1 VRNLGT
7 QALTLGPIAVPAG
20 FSLMSDLGS
29 MTLAS
34 GGSTSFTVRF
44 DASTVGGFSGSVSF
58 ADNDADEGPYS
69 FTVSAAATAGDVAR
83 FAVIGDYGAGG
94 PSEADVAAL
103 VKSWNPDFVITVG
116 DNNYDEGEASTIDTN
131 IGQYYHDFIFPYQG
145 TYGAG
150 ATVNRFFPS
159 LGNHD
164 WETTVGGLPQPYL
177 DYFTLPGNE
186 RYYEF
191 TWGPVHF
198 MAIDSDGGEPDG
210 ISSTS
215 PQALWLKNALANSTA
230 PWQVV
235 YMHHPPYSSSYHGS
249 TAELQWPYAQW
260 GADVVLAG
268 HDHVY
273 ERIQQDGITYLVDG
287 LGGASIGP
295 FYTPIPGDQ
304 VRYSA
309 DYGALLVD
317 ASASS
322 MTFQFIT
329 RTGQVIDSF
338 TIDTGTPAAGA
349 SPGGIMT
356 P

>member
-1 VRNLGT
+1 MIADAVRIGDLPPGPEIQVFEGGTDVPDGTGQVAFGTTPAGTPVSETFTVRNLGT

-20 FSLMSDLGS
+20 FSLVSDLGS

-210 ISSTS
+210 SAARRRSALAQESARPPPPHPGRSCTCTTRPTRRRTTVRRPNFSGRTRNGVPTWCWPATTMSTS
-215 PQALWLKNALANSTA
+215 ALNRTA
-230 PWQVV
+230 CRISW
-235 YMHHPPYSSSYHGS
+235 M
-249 TAELQWPYAQW
+249 AW
-260 GADVVLAG
+260 G
-268 HDHVY
+268 
-273 ERIQQDGITYLVDG
+273 E
-287 LGGASIGP
+287 ASIGP
-295 FYTPIPGDQ
+295 F
-304 VRYSA
+304 
-309 DYGALLVD
+309 
-317 ASASS
+317 
-322 MTFQFIT
+322 
-329 RTGQVIDSF
+329 
-338 TIDTGTPAAGA
+338 
-349 SPGGIMT
+349 
-356 P
+356 